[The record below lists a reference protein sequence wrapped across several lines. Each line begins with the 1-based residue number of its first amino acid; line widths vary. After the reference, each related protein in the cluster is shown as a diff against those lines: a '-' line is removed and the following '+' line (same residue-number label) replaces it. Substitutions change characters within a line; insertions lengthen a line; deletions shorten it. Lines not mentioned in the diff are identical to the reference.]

1 MKKKI
6 ILYARAGQT
15 KLYPL
20 IAKNLNTYNYCY
32 IVQNDKEEREVRY
45 LEKDGLINIYNITS
59 FISNNWKNESY
70 LSIDL
75 SNFEKEYK
83 IDSLWG
89 LFYVDRFLV
98 EYSYPDAVKL
108 IKLHIAFIKL
118 ILEKEKP
125 DYFVNEEIALFFPF
139 LFAKVSVKQNCK
151 YIGFSVPKN
160 FAYSKTLFKD
170 ENGQYPQLNKIYY
183 NRNIT
188 AEELVIAENTLEN
201 IVLSKEKPE
210 YMLKSGKKPQLSI
223 RDLYRISKYVFS
235 FFNKK
240 NHLDYEGRNIK
251 QYYVENSLFYFRQL
265 KQRSF
270 FKKPNFNDKYILY
283 PLHYTPEATTLVSAS
298 FYEKQ
303 LIIIDFLA
311 KSIPG
316 DTILY
321 VKEHYARL
329 GHKPTSFYRQITKKY
344 PNVKLIDP
352 WSDSFKIIEKSQAVA
367 VLTSTAGWEALI
379 CQKPVIIFGDVFY
392 DKFKYAHKIDLIS
405 NRTLA
410 KDIKHALETKIDK
423 QIYNEE
429 FNYFFASYLKAMKNG
444 NYCLGQ
450 NDYLNVSNVDELSKS
465 LLEYLEEVPFL

>member
-1 MKKKI
+1 MKKNI

-20 IAKNLNTYNYCY
+20 IAKKLNNYDYCY
-32 IVQNDKEEREVRY
+32 IVQNEDEEREIRR
-45 LEKDGLINIYNITS
+45 LDKDVSINIYNITS
-59 FISNNWKNESY
+59 FISANWKNESY
-70 LSIDL
+70 LNIDL

-83 IDSLWG
+83 IDSLWN
-89 LFYVDRFLV
+89 LFYFDRFLV
-98 EYSYPDAVKL
+98 KYNYFDAVKL
-108 IKLHIAFIKL
+108 IKLHIAFTKL

-125 DYFVNEEIALFFPF
+125 DYFVNEEIAIFFPF
-139 LFAKVSVKQNCK
+139 LFAKISVKENCK
-151 YIGFSVPKN
+151 YVGFSVPKN
-160 FAYSKTLFKD
+160 YAYSKTLFKD
-170 ENGQYPQLNKIYY
+170 ENGQYPQLNKIYF

-188 AEELVIAENTLEN
+188 AEELVIARKSIEN
-201 IVLSKEKPE
+201 IVASKDKPE
-210 YMLKSGKKPQLSI
+210 YMLVSGKRPQLSV
-223 RDLYRISKYVFS
+223 RDVYRLGKYFFS
-235 FFNKK
+235 LFNRK
-240 NHLDYEGRNIK
+240 NHYDYEGRNNN
-251 QYYVENSLFYFRQL
+251 QYYLENSLFYFRQL
-265 KQRSF
+265 NQKYF

-298 FYEKQ
+298 FFEKQ

-316 DTILY
+316 DMILY
-321 VKEHYARL
+321 VKEHYAKL
-329 GHKPTSFYRQITKKY
+329 GHKPTSFYKEIKESY

-352 WSDSFKIIEKSQAVA
+352 WADSFKLIEKSQAVA
-367 VLTSTAGWEALI
+367 VLTSTAGWEALM

-450 NDYLNVSNVDELSKS
+450 NDYLNVSNVDELSNS